1 MKSINATLRSE
12 LRRFFYNLVLFLLGI
27 YPLFWF
33 LYLVQYIIDIIIF
46 NSARNFNEGFVVF
59 ISWLKI
65 ALISW
70 LEIGLGMFLMM
81 HLITYKFPTRRAAS
95 LSILLF
101 WTGFATYGRGYVLM
115 PMIVVFVPML
125 ISLIVLVMFYRL
137 PPSPSEKNP

>member
-12 LRRFFYNLVLFLLGI
+12 LRRFVYNLVLFLLGI
-27 YPLFWF
+27 YPLFLF
-33 LYLVQYIIDIIIF
+33 LYVVQLIIDIIIF
-46 NSARNFNEGFVVF
+46 NSGISFNDVL
-59 ISWLKI
+59 SDLLL
-65 ALISW
+65 LISW
-70 LEIGLGMFLMM
+70 LEIGLGMFLTM

-125 ISLIVLVMFYRL
+125 ISLIVFVMFYRL
-137 PPSPSEKNP
+137 PPVPSEKNP